1 MTDMQK
7 KNGRVVSFPSH
18 ATGAVHE
25 TTVTV
30 LGYGL
35 MFAGQSHLSSN
46 LRLAVRYRPIDE
58 LTPDAA
64 NPRAHKPS
72 QIKQLAKSMKTF
84 GIVNPILIDA
94 QSRIVAG
101 HARVLA
107 AKSLGLN
114 EVPTILLEHLTPA
127 QLRAFMVADNRLSE
141 LATWDERRL
150 GTVLLEL
157 SVLDLDF
164 DLEVTGFDTGEIDLR
179 IEGLETIAEPDP
191 ADVLPEPVSGSPAT
205 QPGDVWQ
212 LGRHR
217 IMCASALNTGS
228 YETLLGD
235 ERAQMVFADPPYNV
249 PIPRHASGLGAV
261 RHPDFAMAVGEM
273 TPEAYTS
280 FLVASLGLAAGYS
293 RPGALH
299 FVCMDWRH
307 LHEMQTAGSQV
318 YTEQKNL
325 CIWVKEN
332 AGMGSFYRSQH
343 ELVFVYKHGEGPYR
357 NNIALGRFGRN
368 RSNVWRYTG
377 SNCLGRTTGE
387 GNLLAMH
394 PTTKP
399 VALIADA
406 IIDVTTRN
414 GLVLDPF
421 LGSGSSIIAAERTG
435 RRCYGLELEPI
446 YVDTAIRR
454 WQAHTGGVAR
464 HAKSGGSFAEI
475 AAEWQTCL
483 LAGDPI
489 HG

>member
-1 MTDMQK
+1 M
-7 KNGRVVSFPSH
+7 RPSLPH
-18 ATGAVHE
+18 P
-25 TTVTV
+25 
-30 LGYGL
+30 
-35 MFAGQSHLSSN
+35 FS
-46 LRLAVRYRPIDE
+46 LRLTVCYRAIDE
-58 LTPDAA
+58 LIPDPA

-72 QIKQLAKSMKTF
+72 QIGRLAKSMRAF
-84 GIVNPILIDA
+84 GIVNPILIDME
-94 QSRIVAG
+94 SRIVAG

-107 AKSLGLN
+107 AKRLGLS
-114 EVPTILLEHLTPA
+114 EVPTILLEHLSPA
-127 QLRAFMVADNRLSE
+127 QLRAYMIADNRLSE

-150 GTVLLEL
+150 GSVLLEL

-179 IEGLETIAEPDP
+179 IEGLETIADPDP

-217 IMCASALNTGS
+217 IMCASALDAGS
-228 YETLLGD
+228 YETLLAD

-249 PIPRHASGLGAV
+249 PIPRHASGLGAIH
-261 RHPDFAMAVGEM
+261 HPNFDMAIGEM

-280 FLVASLGLAAGYS
+280 FLAATLGLAAAYS

-307 LHEMQTAGSQV
+307 LNEMQTAGSQV

-325 CIWVKEN
+325 VVWVKQN
-332 AGMGSFYRSQH
+332 AGMGSLYRSQY
-343 ELVFVYKHGEGPYR
+343 ELVFVYKHGQAAHR

-368 RSNVWRYTG
+368 RSNVWRYPG
-377 SNCLGRTTGE
+377 LNCLGRTTEE
-387 GNLLAMH
+387 GNLLALH
-394 PTTKP
+394 PTVKP

-406 IIDVTTRN
+406 ILDVTTRN

-435 RRCYGLELEPI
+435 RRCYGLEIEALF
-446 YVDTAIRR
+446 VDTAIRR
-454 WQAHTGGVAR
+454 WQAHTGDVAR
-464 HAKSGGSFAEI
+464 HAKSGASFADI
-475 AAEWQTCL
+475 TAERQTSL
-483 LAGDPI
+483 VAGESI

>member
-1 MTDMQK
+1 M
-7 KNGRVVSFPSH
+7 RPSLPH
-18 ATGAVHE
+18 P
-25 TTVTV
+25 
-30 LGYGL
+30 
-35 MFAGQSHLSSN
+35 SSN
-46 LRLAVRYRPIDE
+46 LRLTVCYRAIDE
-58 LTPDAA
+58 LIPDPA

-72 QIKQLAKSMKTF
+72 QIKRLAKGMQTF

-107 AKSLGLN
+107 AKSLGVS

-127 QLRAFMVADNRLSE
+127 QLRAYMIADNRLSE
-141 LATWDERRL
+141 LATWDEPLL
-150 GTVLLEL
+150 GTVLLDL

-179 IEGLETIAEPDP
+179 IQGLETMADPDP

-217 IMCASALNTGS
+217 IMCASALDAGS
-228 YETLLGD
+228 YDTLLGD
-235 ERAQMVFADPPYNV
+235 ERARMVFADPPYNV

-261 RHPDFAMAVGEM
+261 HHVDFAMAAGEM
-273 TPEAYTS
+273 TPEAYTT
-280 FLVASLGLAAGYS
+280 FLAPTLGLAAAYS

-307 LHEMQTAGSQV
+307 LDEMHTAGNQV

-325 CIWVKEN
+325 VVWVKQN
-332 AGMGSFYRSQH
+332 AGMGSLYRSQY
-343 ELVFVYKHGEGPYR
+343 ELVFVYKHGQAAHR

-377 SNCLGRTTGE
+377 LNCLGRTTEE
-387 GNLLAMH
+387 GNLLALH
-394 PTTKP
+394 PTVKP

-406 IIDVTTRN
+406 ILDVTTRN

-421 LGSGSSIIAAERTG
+421 LGSGSTIIAAERTG
-435 RRCYGLELEPI
+435 RRCYGLELEAA

-454 WQAHTGGVAR
+454 WQAHTGDVAR
-464 HAKSGGSFAEI
+464 HAKSGGSFADI
-475 AAEWQTCL
+475 AAERQTFPVT
-483 LAGDPI
+483 GEPI
-489 HG
+489 YG

>member
-1 MTDMQK
+1 M
-7 KNGRVVSFPSH
+7 RPSFPH
-18 ATGAVHE
+18 P
-25 TTVTV
+25 
-30 LGYGL
+30 
-35 MFAGQSHLSSN
+35 SSN

-72 QIKQLAKSMKTF
+72 QIKQLAKSMRTF
-84 GIVNPILIDA
+84 GVVNPVLIDA

-107 AKSLGLN
+107 AKSLGLS
-114 EVPTILLEHLTPA
+114 EVPTILLEHLTSA
-127 QLRAFMVADNRLSE
+127 QLRAYMVADNRLSE
-141 LATWDERRL
+141 LATWDDRRL
-150 GTVLLEL
+150 GAVLLEL
-157 SVLDLDF
+157 STVDLDF

-179 IEGLETIAEPDP
+179 IGGLETAGPDL
-191 ADVLPEPVSGSPAT
+191 ADVLPGPVRGSPTT
-205 QPGDVWQ
+205 QPGDMFH

-217 IMCASALNTGS
+217 ILCASALDAGS

-261 RHPDFAMAVGEM
+261 RHADFAMAVGEM

-280 FLVASLGLAAGYS
+280 FLVATLGLTAGYS

-318 YTEQKNL
+318 YTELKNL

-343 ELVFVYKHGEGPYR
+343 ELVFVYKHGQAASR

-368 RSNVWRYTG
+368 RSNVWYHPG
-377 SNCLGRTTGE
+377 SNCLGRTTEE
-387 GNLLAMH
+387 GDLLKLH
-394 PTTKP
+394 PTVKP
-399 VALIADA
+399 VGLIGDA

-421 LGSGSSIIAAERTG
+421 LGSGSTIIAAERTG
-435 RRCYGLELEPI
+435 RRCYGLEIEPI
-446 YVDTAIRR
+446 YVDTAVRR
-454 WQAHTGGVAR
+454 WQAHTGDVAR
-464 HAKSGGSFAEI
+464 HAGSGGSFADI
-475 AAEWQTCL
+475 TAERQVSL
-483 LAGDPI
+483 LAGNPI

>member
-1 MTDMQK
+1 M
-7 KNGRVVSFPSH
+7 RPSPLH
-18 ATGAVHE
+18 
-25 TTVTV
+25 
-30 LGYGL
+30 
-35 MFAGQSHLSSN
+35 SSSN
-46 LRLAVRYRPIDE
+46 LRLTVCYRAIDE
-58 LTPDAA
+58 LIPDPA

-72 QIKQLAKSMKTF
+72 QIKRLAKGMRAF

-107 AKSLGLN
+107 AKSLGVS

-127 QLRAFMVADNRLSE
+127 QLRAYMIADNRLSE
-141 LATWDERRL
+141 LATWDEPLL
-150 GTVLLEL
+150 GTVLLDL

-179 IEGLETIAEPDP
+179 IQGLETMADPDP

-249 PIPRHASGLGAV
+249 PIPRHASGLGAI
-261 RHPDFAMAVGEM
+261 RHADFAMAAGEM
-273 TPEAYTS
+273 TPEAYIS
-280 FLVASLGLAAGYS
+280 FLAATLGLAAAYS
-293 RPGALH
+293 RLGALH

-307 LHEMQTAGSQV
+307 LNEMQTAGSQV

-325 CIWVKEN
+325 VVWVKEN
-332 AGMGSFYRSQH
+332 AGMGSLYRSQY
-343 ELVFVYKHGEGPYR
+343 ELVFVYKHGQAAHQ

-377 SNCLGRTTGE
+377 LNCLGRTTEE
-387 GNLLAMH
+387 GNLLALH
-394 PTTKP
+394 PTVKP

-406 IIDVTTRN
+406 ILDVTTRA

-454 WQAHTGGVAR
+454 WQAHTGDVAR
-464 HAKSGGSFAEI
+464 HAGSGGTFADI
-475 AAEWQTCL
+475 AAERQTVL
-483 LAGDPI
+483 LAGEPI
-489 HG
+489 RG